1 MKRPSNQEIW
11 DRELLSGWTNDTYI
25 IQVATAF
32 LNEVKPEL
40 VGDSG
45 VIEDGKKFREFFV
58 PLGLK
63 RSLDVD
69 SSGEPIFR
77 GWGRTRVFIGSR
89 CERLS
94 NCLWSGKHTE
104 QKLLDSIDAFTWRK
118 HGKAIQQVMGKKQ
131 RRKKLARSEVNI
143 KARGLSNR
151 DWNTVK

>member
-1 MKRPSNQEIW
+1 MDKQEVW
-11 DRELLSGWTNDTYI
+11 DRALLSGWTNDIYI
-25 IQVATAF
+25 IQVASAF
-32 LNEVKPEL
+32 LSEVKPEL
-40 VGDSG
+40 VSDSG
-45 VIEDGKKFREFFV
+45 RIEDGKKFREFFV

-63 RSLDVD
+63 RCLDVD

-104 QKLLDSIDAFTWRK
+104 QQLFDSIDAFTWRK
-118 HGKAIQQVMGKKQ
+118 HGKAIQQVMSKRHAKK
-131 RRKKLARSEVNI
+131 KAARGEVRI
-143 KARGLSNR
+143 KARGLINR

>member
-1 MKRPSNQEIW
+1 MKKQQEIW
-11 DRELLSGWTNDTYI
+11 DRQLLRGWTDNSYI
-25 IQVATAF
+25 IEVATAF
-32 LNEVKPEL
+32 LSEVKPEL
-40 VGDSG
+40 VSDSG
-45 VIEDGKKFREFFV
+45 RIEDGKKFREFFV

-63 RSLDVD
+63 RCLDVD

-104 QKLLDSIDAFTWRK
+104 QQLFDSIDAFTWRK
-118 HGKAIQQVMGKKQ
+118 HGKAIQQVMGQKQ
-131 RRKKLARSEVNI
+131 RRKRLARSEVNI

-151 DWNTVK
+151 DWNTTK

>member
-1 MKRPSNQEIW
+1 MDKQEVW
-11 DRELLSGWTNDTYI
+11 DRALLSGWNNDIYI
-25 IQVATAF
+25 IQVASAF
-32 LNEVKPEL
+32 LSEVKPEL
-40 VGDSG
+40 VSDSG
-45 VIEDGKKFREFFV
+45 RIEDGKKFREFFV

-63 RSLDVD
+63 RCLDVD

-104 QKLLDSIDAFTWRK
+104 QQLFDSIDAFTWRK
-118 HGKAIQQVMGKKQ
+118 HGKAIQQAMSKRHTKK
-131 RRKKLARSEVNI
+131 KAARGEVRI
-143 KARGLSNR
+143 KARGLINR

>member
-1 MKRPSNQEIW
+1 MW
-11 DRELLSGWTNDTYI
+11 DRALLSGWTNDIYI
-25 IQVATAF
+25 IQVASAF
-32 LNEVKPEL
+32 LSAVKPEL
-40 VGDSG
+40 LDDAGL
-45 VIEDGKKFREFFV
+45 IEDGKKFREFFV

-63 RSLDVD
+63 RCLDVD

-104 QKLLDSIDAFTWRK
+104 QQLFDSIDAFTWRK
-118 HGKAIQQVMGKKQ
+118 HGKAIQQVMSKRHAKK
-131 RRKKLARSEVNI
+131 KAARGEVRI
-143 KARGLSNR
+143 KARGLINR

>member
-1 MKRPSNQEIW
+1 MDKQEVW
-11 DRELLSGWTNDTYI
+11 DRALLSGWNNDIYI
-25 IQVATAF
+25 IQVASAF
-32 LNEVKPEL
+32 LSEVKPEL
-40 VGDSG
+40 VSDSG
-45 VIEDGKKFREFFV
+45 RIEDGKKFREFFV

-63 RSLDVD
+63 RCLDVD

-104 QKLLDSIDAFTWRK
+104 QQLFDSIDAFTWRK
-118 HGKAIQQVMGKKQ
+118 HGKAIQQVMSKRHAKK
-131 RRKKLARSEVNI
+131 KAARGEVRI
-143 KARGLSNR
+143 KARGLINR

>member
-1 MKRPSNQEIW
+1 MDKQEVW
-11 DRELLSGWTNDTYI
+11 DRQLLRGWNSDSSI
-25 IQVATAF
+25 AQVAAAF
-32 LNEVKPEL
+32 LVEVKPEL
-40 VGDSG
+40 VDAPL
-45 VIEDGKKFREFFV
+45 IINNWEKFREFFV

-63 RSLDVD
+63 RCLDVN
-69 SSGEPIFR
+69 SAGEPIFL
-77 GWGRTRVFIGSR
+77 GWGRTRVFIASR
-89 CERLS
+89 CERLN

-131 RRKKLARSEVNI
+131 RRKMLARSEVNI

>member
-25 IQVATAF
+25 VQVATAF
-32 LNEVKPEL
+32 LSEVKPEL
-40 VGDSG
+40 VNDLGRVKDWK
-45 VIEDGKKFREFFV
+45 EFREFFV
-58 PLGLK
+58 PLDMK
-63 RSLDVD
+63 RCLDVN
-69 SSGEPIFR
+69 SAGEPIFR
-77 GWGRTRVFIGSR
+77 GWGRTRVFIASR

-104 QKLLDSIDAFTWRK
+104 QQLLDSIDAFTWRK
-118 HGKAIQQVMGKKQ
+118 HGKAIQQMMGKKQ
-131 RRKKLARSEVNI
+131 RKKRLARGEVRI

>member
-1 MKRPSNQEIW
+1 MKKQQEIW
-11 DRELLSGWTNDTYI
+11 DRQLLRGWTDNSYI
-25 IQVATAF
+25 IEVATAF
-32 LNEVKPEL
+32 LSEVKPEL
-40 VGDSG
+40 VSDSG
-45 VIEDGKKFREFFV
+45 RIEDGKKFREFFV

-63 RSLDVD
+63 RCLDVD

-118 HGKAIQQVMGKKQ
+118 HGKAIQQVMGQKQ
-131 RRKKLARSEVNI
+131 RRKRLARSEVNI

-151 DWNTVK
+151 DWNTTK

>member
-1 MKRPSNQEIW
+1 MKKQQEIW
-11 DRELLSGWTNDTYI
+11 DRQLLRGWTDNSYI
-25 IQVATAF
+25 IEVATAF
-32 LNEVKPEL
+32 LSEVKPEL
-40 VGDSG
+40 VSDSG
-45 VIEDGKKFREFFV
+45 RIEDGKKFREFFV

-63 RSLDVD
+63 RCLDVD

-118 HGKAIQQVMGKKQ
+118 HGKAIQQVMGQKQ
-131 RRKKLARSEVNI
+131 RRKRLARSEVSI

-151 DWNTVK
+151 DWNTTK

>member
-1 MKRPSNQEIW
+1 MDKQEVW
-11 DRELLSGWTNDTYI
+11 DRALLSGWNNDIYI
-25 IQVATAF
+25 IQVASAF
-32 LNEVKPEL
+32 LSEVKPEL
-40 VGDSG
+40 VSDSG
-45 VIEDGKKFREFFV
+45 RIEDGKKFREFFV

-63 RSLDVD
+63 RCLDVD

-118 HGKAIQQVMGKKQ
+118 HGKAIQQAMSKRHTK
-131 RRKKLARSEVNI
+131 KKLARGEVRI
-143 KARGLSNR
+143 KARGLINR

>member
-1 MKRPSNQEIW
+1 MDKQEVW
-11 DRELLSGWTNDTYI
+11 DRALLSGWNNDIYI
-25 IQVATAF
+25 IQVASAF
-32 LNEVKPEL
+32 LSEVKPEL
-40 VGDSG
+40 VSDSG
-45 VIEDGKKFREFFV
+45 RIEDGKKFREFFV

-63 RSLDVD
+63 RCLDVD

-104 QKLLDSIDAFTWRK
+104 QQLFDNIDAFTWRK
-118 HGKAIQQVMGKKQ
+118 HGKAIQQVMSKRHAKK
-131 RRKKLARSEVNI
+131 KAARGEVRI
-143 KARGLSNR
+143 KARGLINR

>member
-1 MKRPSNQEIW
+1 MKKQQEIW
-11 DRELLSGWTNDTYI
+11 DRQLLRGWTNDTYI

-40 VGDSG
+40 VNDSG
-45 VIEDGKKFREFFV
+45 RVKDWKEFR
-58 PLGLK
+58 GC
-63 RSLDVD
+63 LDVKG
-69 SSGEPIFR
+69 GEPIFR

-104 QKLLDSIDAFTWRK
+104 QKLLDNIDAFAWRK
-118 HGKAIQQVMGKKQ
+118 HGKAVQREGAKKYT
-131 RRKKLARSEVNI
+131 RRRMARSEVKI

-151 DWNTVK
+151 DWNTAK